1 VSAARAVF
9 LERGFHGASVE
20 EISAR
25 AGYSTG
31 AVYSNFNSK
40 DELFLAL
47 LDERSEGRTREFRE
61 NVLDADSFE
70 EGIRTAGRL
79 SWQAARE
86 TPEWIPVLT
95 EFWIHVAGRDGIR
108 RAASESHHAAMDAIG
123 DLIEGLAERHGM
135 EFTIP
140 ARDVARGSSALVR
153 GVELERLLDPQADE
167 AELFEEMWMAFVRGI
182 ARPARGRRR
191 RREQPTP

>member
-1 VSAARAVF
+1 VF

-61 NVLDADSFE
+61 NVLGSDSFE

-79 SWQAARE
+79 SWQAARQ

-95 EFWIHVAGRDGIR
+95 EFWIHVAARDGIR

-123 DLIEGLAERHGM
+123 GLIEELAERHGM
-135 EFTIP
+135 EYTIP

-167 AELFEEMWMAFVRGI
+167 AALFEEMWMGFVRGV
-182 ARPARGRRR
+182 ARPARRRSS
-191 RREQPTP
+191 P